1 MKMPRAESSRFLAGH
16 GEWFLRL
23 GTPGVYSPD
32 RLLDRVSSALTAED
46 AAVGGPHIFTFNEVR
61 QTEQWRQELVHRA
74 SARTA
79 S

>member
-1 MKMPRAESSRFLAGH
+1 M
-16 GEWFLRL
+16 RL

-46 AAVGGPHIFTFNEVR
+46 AAVHGLHIFTFNEVR
-61 QTEQWRQELVHRA
+61 QTEQGRQELLYRA